1 MKRLLITTLAIVLIL
16 TGIYIATPTLPL
28 LKTKERAVPF
38 TEEYKPNYDDDK
50 NYSNFIGRLYIED
63 LNIDVALYHS
73 NKQYVVDR
81 DDSAAYFDLS
91 YARGHMLI
99 ADHNT
104 EAFAPLDIAT
114 VGMIAKIVK
123 DDGTTVYY
131 KCVDVFKGHNTGK
144 GISDWNGKSV
154 VKDSDLLMY
163 TCFDGWRNVIVV
175 LWNEIP
181 DPTDKTQEILDNYIT
196 SVNNLINEMLLEMEQ
211 FQNNQKETN
220 DNE

>member
-1 MKRLLITTLAIVLIL
+1 MKRYLVAALAVLCAVYM
-16 TGIYIATPTLPL
+16 GMPSLPL
-28 LKTKERAVPF
+28 LMTDEAITPW
-38 TEEYKPNYDDDK
+38 TLETKPNYDDDT
-50 NYSNFIGRLYIED
+50 NYSGFAGRLYVED
-63 LNIDVALYHS
+63 LNIDVALYRS

-104 EAFAPLDIAT
+104 EAFAPLNAVTI
-114 VGMIAKIVK
+114 GMIAKIVK
-123 DDGTTVYY
+123 DDGAIIYY
-131 KCVDVFKGHNTGK
+131 ECVDIFKGHNTGK

-163 TCFDGWRNVIVV
+163 TCFDGWRNVIVA

-181 DPTDKTQEILDNYIT
+181 NPIDKTQEILDSYIT

-211 FQNNQKETN
+211 FQNNSKDIN
-220 DNE
+220 KDK

>member
-1 MKRLLITTLAIVLIL
+1 MKKYLVAALAILCAVYM
-16 TGIYIATPTLPL
+16 GMPSLPL
-28 LKTKERAVPF
+28 LMTDETITPW
-38 TEEYKPNYDDDK
+38 TLETKPNYDDDK
-50 NYSNFIGRLYIED
+50 NYSNFIGRLYVED
-63 LNIDVALYHS
+63 INIDVALYRS

-123 DDGTTVYY
+123 DDGTIIYY
-131 KCVDVFKGHNTGK
+131 KCVDIFKGHNTGK

-163 TCFDGWRNVIVV
+163 TCFDGWRNVIVA

-181 DPTDKTQEILDNYIT
+181 DPTDKTQEILDSYIT

-211 FQNNQKETN
+211 FQNNSKDIN
-220 DNE
+220 KDK

>member
-1 MKRLLITTLAIVLIL
+1 MKRLLIATLAIVLIL

-50 NYSNFIGRLYIED
+50 NYSNFVGRLYVEE
-63 LNIDVALYHS
+63 LNIDVALYRS

-91 YARGHMLI
+91 YARRHMLI

-104 EAFAPLDIAT
+104 EAFAPLNTAV

-123 DDGTTVYY
+123 DDGTTIYY
-131 KCVDVFKGHNTGK
+131 ECVDVFKGHNTGK

-154 VKDSDLLMY
+154 VKKADLLMY
-163 TCFDGWRNVIVV
+163 TCFDGWRNVIVA

-181 DPTDKTQEILDNYIT
+181 NPIDETQKSLDNYIT
-196 SVNNLINEMLLEMEQ
+196 SVNDLINEMLI
-211 FQNNQKETN
+211 ET
-220 DNE
+220 E

>member
-1 MKRLLITTLAIVLIL
+1 MKRLLIATLAMALIL
-16 TGIYIATPTLPL
+16 TGIYAATPTLPL
-28 LKTKERAVPF
+28 LKTKEHVVPF

-50 NYSNFIGRLYIED
+50 NYSNFTGRLYIED
-63 LNIDVALYHS
+63 LNIDVALYRS

-123 DDGTTVYY
+123 DDGTIVYY

-163 TCFDGWRNVIVV
+163 TCFDGWRNVIVA

-181 DPTDKTQEILDNYIT
+181 DPTDKTQEILDSYIT
-196 SVNNLINEMLLEMEQ
+196 SVNNLINEMLLEMKQ
-211 FQNNQKETN
+211 FQNNSKDIN
-220 DNE
+220 KDK